1 MWAEEVLIPII
12 AIIGFFSSIIIWV
25 YLFFSTRSRI
35 RMALI
40 EQGKDASIFN
50 KNQQGDI
57 SNMLKYGIT
66 AILVGLGLVFGY
78 FLENVGLPDFVA
90 YTSAVLVFGG
100 SGLVAY
106 YSYMRDKVRIPE
118 EMV

>member
-40 EQGKDASIFN
+40 EQGRDASIFR
-50 KNQQGDI
+50 KNQGDI
-57 SNMLKYGIT
+57 SDMLKYGIT
-66 AILVGLGLVFGY
+66 AVLAGLGLVFGF
-78 FLENVGLPDFVA
+78 FLENIGLPGFVA
-90 YTSAVLVFGG
+90 YTSAVLIFGG
-100 SGLVAY
+100 SGLVAF
-106 YSYMRDKVRIPE
+106 YSYMRDKVKVPE